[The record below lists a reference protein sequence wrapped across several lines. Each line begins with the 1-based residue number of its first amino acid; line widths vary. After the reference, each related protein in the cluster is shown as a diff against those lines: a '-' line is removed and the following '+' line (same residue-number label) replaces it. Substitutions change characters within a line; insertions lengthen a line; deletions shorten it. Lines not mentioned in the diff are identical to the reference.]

1 MRPQF
6 DGDHPSVETF
16 IFDFDEDIYDAN
28 LRIELVE
35 RLRPELKFESVEVLI
50 RQMHADV
57 ELSRQIL
64 TGDS

>member
-1 MRPQF
+1 MF

-35 RLRPELKFESVEVLI
+35 RLRPELKFESVDVLI